1 MKNTFRII
9 KNKYFISTSI
19 LLLILFVFEETNV
32 IRLVNM
38 NYHQHELIIENNNKK
53 EEIEKVKEKT
63 IQLTTN
69 REALEKFARE
79 TYFMKKKNEV
89 VYLFVDPQEN

>member
-1 MKNTFRII
+1 
-9 KNKYFISTSI
+9 
-19 LLLILFVFEETNV
+19 
-32 IRLVNM
+32 M

-79 TYFMKKKNEV
+79 TYFMKKKNIRKLKIIL
-89 VYLFVDPQEN
+89 YQKIR